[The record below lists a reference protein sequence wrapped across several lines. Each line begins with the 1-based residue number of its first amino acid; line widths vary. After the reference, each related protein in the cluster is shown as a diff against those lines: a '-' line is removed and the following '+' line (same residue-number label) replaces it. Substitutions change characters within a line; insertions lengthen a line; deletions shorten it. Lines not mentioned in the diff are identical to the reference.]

1 MGGLGSSLGR
11 RAKPTWARRV
21 IPAVVASSSRNGPSE
36 SEEATMSAELK
47 EMMIIEVNYGKG
59 KDDILVHFGDDPT
72 VLAQKFVAEHNLKPS
87 AVGKIAG
94 HIDSTMKAF
103 QSSNTEMRPQSPSI
117 GNEDEIRVN
126 DFNSS
131 HNNNIPQYQQ
141 PPSENIDRITPNK
154 GNNTTAT
161 TPIAT
166 PLPVSPIKKV
176 TPSSAPKTTD
186 NVMNQSNINAA
197 EINRSGDPNKGLE
210 LIRQAQERIAARKN
224 AAANNIPTKVSV
236 SNSVAPTMHS
246 TNSNENHIKANS
258 TSAYVTKPNIVVDK
272 PKAPSI
278 YSNESS
284 NIDDKERMYSRLK
297 LEYSSVGGST
307 IAASSQGSNKSDA
320 PKPVSSSLGLNSRTK
335 SKASPTKPK
344 SSDRLYRHALM
355 LQQRKNNMIKKASND
370 MAEKLKT
377 EKFKLN
383 SKSKEIISNPTVG
396 MKYKYSEGDTL
407 ERFYQE
413 GVKEIKNRKNAIE
426 RPTRIETWT
435 CSKCGNLNTYICHSD
450 DDLLNEKHLECCNQ
464 YCKFVQ
470 PFITSKPINVPV
482 VQGSADVREA
492 CRRRWTSTTGEN
504 SLHELLYADSHGQN
518 AKLDVLRQQWAEID
532 SWCTFKPIISEGS
545 EQILKAVV
553 DSDDGGE
560 NAIDTNG
567 INDNRI
573 NVPLGKYFTLPVTER
588 LTKYNLKPD
597 HPSQEKNYIDMILSN
612 PNVQLEKNKHIR
624 NEDDI
629 SRFVNKMAYEYR
641 KRQAKRQAAQ
651 REANLRDPKSG
662 KPFFTP
668 RPNDPDIHP
677 RTKQVRSP
685 GTLAKIDESNKA
697 IQARVSQR
705 KTASDGSTLDIH
717 DYLLKCH
724 EEIQRRKNYIE
735 HKSSEIYI
743 NSIDMKQASA
753 LPQSDIILKDA
764 LARSIEEMYRLLLA
778 TIKYDEMFPN
788 VNSSDKAKA
797 DAICKLSAG
806 LENWHLQQLD
816 LAKVHPSMMIT
827 EVKSLIIDIKDE
839 KAHAGKFESLI
850 VSFDEFC
857 ELVRKCINRRNGPG
871 KRYVYVPKKRPDVS
885 IELINKIRKEETF
898 QPVINK
904 TTSTIVSRDT
914 KRTAAPIEELLLEEG
929 KRVKEKVDR
938 KREEKEAEEE
948 KACTFEPAMYRPP
961 KYIKPRYRG
970 VKESVKNYELEKVM
984 STLPPPPSPR
994 KPLSRKPLSDN
1005 SQNSSLIDDSMD
1017 DSIANSVNRR
1027 ASGLISHKN
1036 SKAINVVRQ
1045 AVKEFTG
1052 LISDTIRTIIPPL
1065 PAEIYKMKQ
1074 HETKENGYVEND
1086 LAQSTSITGGR
1097 DLE

>member
-1 MGGLGSSLGR
+1 
-11 RAKPTWARRV
+11 
-21 IPAVVASSSRNGPSE
+21 
-36 SEEATMSAELK
+36 MSAELK

-154 GNNTTAT
+154 GNNTTVT
-161 TPIAT
+161 KPIAT
-166 PLPVSPIKKV
+166 PLPVSPIKKMTPTTVPKATDHV
-176 TPSSAPKTTD
+176 T
-186 NVMNQSNINAA
+186 NQSNTNAA
-197 EINRSGDPNKGLE
+197 DINRPGDPNKGLE
-210 LIRQAQERIAARKN
+210 LIRQAQERIANRKN
-224 AAANNIPTKVSV
+224 AAANNIPATVKSSV
-236 SNSVAPTMHS
+236 PNSVAPSNSLNSNDNYIKSSNTS
-246 TNSNENHIKANS
+246 TN
-258 TSAYVTKPNIVVDK
+258 VTKSATALNKPTIDKLTIDKLTVDK
-272 PKAPSI
+272 PKASPIHS
-278 YSNESS
+278 YESS
-284 NIDDKERMYSRLK
+284 NLDDKERMYSRLK
-297 LEYSSVGGST
+297 LEYSSLGGST
-307 IAASSQGSNKSDA
+307 VAASSQGSIKSDA
-320 PKPVSSSLGLNSRTK
+320 PKPVSSSLGLSSRTK
-335 SKASPTKPK
+335 SKASPTKPN
-344 SSDRLYRHALM
+344 SNDRLYRHALI

-383 SKSKEIISNPTVG
+383 SKSKEIISNPMVG
-396 MKYKYSEGDTL
+396 MKYRYSDGDTL

-413 GVKEIKNRKNAIE
+413 GVKDIKNRKNAVE

-435 CSKCGNLNTYICHSD
+435 CSKCGNLNTYTCHSD

-518 AKLDVLRQQWAEID
+518 AKLDVLRQQWAEMD

-553 DSDDGGE
+553 DSDDGRE
-560 NAIDTNG
+560 NIVDTNG
-567 INDNRI
+567 VNDNRI
-573 NVPLGKYFTLPVTER
+573 NVPLGKYFSLPVTER

-597 HPSQEKNYIDMILSN
+597 HPSQEKNYVNMILAN

-629 SRFVNKMAYEYR
+629 NRFVSKMAYEYR

-662 KPFFTP
+662 KPLFTP

-677 RTKQVRSP
+677 RTKQVTSP
-685 GTLAKIDESNKA
+685 GTLAKIDENNKA

-705 KTASDGSTLDIH
+705 KIASDGSTLGIH

-724 EEIQRRKNYIE
+724 EEIKKRKNFLE
-735 HKSSEIYI
+735 HKSNEVYV
-743 NSIDMKQASA
+743 NNIDMKQASA

-788 VNSSDKAKA
+788 VHASDKAKA
-797 DAICKLSAG
+797 DAICKLSAS
-806 LENWHLQQLD
+806 LENWHLQELD
-816 LAKVHPSMMIT
+816 LAKVHPSMMIN
-827 EVKSLIIDIKDE
+827 EVKALIIDIKDE
-839 KAHAGKFESLI
+839 KARAGKFESLI
-850 VSFDEFC
+850 VSFDDFC

-871 KRYVYVPKKRPDVS
+871 KRYVYVPKKRPDVT

-898 QPVINK
+898 QPSINK
-904 TTSTIVSRDT
+904 TTATIVSRDT
-914 KRTAAPIEELLLEEG
+914 KRNAAPIEELLLEEG
-929 KRVKEKVDR
+929 KKVKEKVEK
-938 KREEKEAEEE
+938 KREEKEAKEE
-948 KACTFEPAMYRPP
+948 KACTFEPAMFRPP
-961 KYIKPRYRG
+961 KHIKPRYRG
-970 VKESVKNYELEKVM
+970 VKDSVKNYELEKVM

-994 KPLSRKPLSDN
+994 KPLSRKPLNDN
-1005 SQNSSLIDDSMD
+1005 SQNSSLLDDSMN

-1036 SKAINVVRQ
+1036 SKAISVVKQ

-1052 LISDTIRTIIPPL
+1052 FISDAIRPIMPPL
-1065 PAEIYKMKQ
+1065 PAELHKMKQ
-1074 HETKENGYVEND
+1074 NETKENGNVEND
-1086 LAQSTSITGGR
+1086 STQPVSVMGGR
-1097 DLE
+1097 DFE